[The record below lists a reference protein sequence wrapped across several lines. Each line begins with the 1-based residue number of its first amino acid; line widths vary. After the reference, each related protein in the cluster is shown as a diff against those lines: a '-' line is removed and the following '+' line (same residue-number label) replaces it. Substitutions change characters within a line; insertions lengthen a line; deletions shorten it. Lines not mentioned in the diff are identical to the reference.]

1 MNGSWMSHSGL
12 AALPSNEVG
21 RDVKLLLD
29 EKDLSERV
37 EQEEDDRCL
46 SQSTCSIS
54 SSGDIVWAGG
64 VCGGGPLRYEAAR
77 SFSLGDGSVMLGCHT
92 GRAVAVG
99 LGTSIDGI
107 GMSEANRVAGNAL
120 LRLVKLS
127 MLIFGR
133 RTRMVEW
140 CGGGGSCISEKVWS
154 GVLGSSTPSQPI
166 GAKLRGRVIDMP
178 EAGAMI
184 KAVQEG
190 KG

>member
-54 SSGDIVWAGG
+54 SPGDIVWAGG
-64 VCGGGPLRYEAAR
+64 VCGGPLRYEAAR
-77 SFSLGDGSVMLGCHT
+77 SFSLGDGSVILWCHT
-92 GRAVAVG
+92 GRAVEVG

-107 GMSEANRVAGNAL
+107 GMSDANRVAGNAL

-140 CGGGGSCISEKVWS
+140 CGGGGSCNSEKVWS
-154 GVLGSSTPSQPI
+154 GVLGSSMPSQPI

-178 EAGAMI
+178 EAGAMVN
-184 KAVQEG
+184 AVQEV